1 MSALIL
7 PEQLPLFTG
16 VDEAALYH
24 PPSGGG
30 FFSLLLQNSPGQKK
44 FQRSYKLR
52 EMPQVLELI
61 DYSKDSWIS
70 QAEFALPNRRVVNL
84 SRVGLLFIDLD
95 TYKSELMKSKTIEE
109 QIRTLH
115 FFCDDLNIP
124 RPSLVVFSGRGL
136 QAKWLL
142 QNALPRA
149 ALPRWNA
156 CQKALVEALEPLGA
170 DRQARDASRVLRLV
184 QSVHSGSGE
193 RVHVV
198 DVQGVGLEPIQYEF
212 DAFADQI
219 LPLTRDQ
226 IHVLRA
232 QRQLRDE
239 QRAERHQFK
248 LLKSESPKSEM
259 FRGYNGRRLAWDRLE
274 DLRTLGK
281 LRGGWVDAQGVS
293 VRTKALH
300 WQMNF
305 LCLSGAANPS
315 TFHYE
320 AKELAKQIDKGWSF
334 ATDELSTLRTKA
346 QAYAEG
352 QGIEFGGRKWPALY
366 TPKNQTLIDLFE
378 ITEAEQRQ
386 LRTIISKGLATER
399 DTTRV
404 REKRRAS
411 GVVERAD
418 YERERQLKSI
428 DRAAE
433 IRSLKA
439 EGVSVVEI
447 AKRLGVTRPTVYAA
461 LKAQQPV

>member
-7 PEQLPLFTG
+7 PAQLPLFSGT
-16 VDEAALYH
+16 DEASLYH

-30 FFSLLLQNSPGQKK
+30 FFSLLLQKGPGQAK

-52 EMPQVLELI
+52 DMPQVLELI

-95 TYKSELMKSKTIEE
+95 TYKSELMKTKNVEE

-142 QNALPRA
+142 QHALPRA

-156 CQKALVEALEPLGA
+156 CQKVLVEALAPLGA
-170 DRQARDASRVLRLV
+170 DGQARDASRVLRLV

-198 DVQGVGLEPIQYEF
+198 DVQGIGLEPIQYEF

-226 IHVLRA
+226 IHGLRA
-232 QRQLRDE
+232 DRKLRDE
-239 QRAERHQFK
+239 QRAERKQ
-248 LLKSESPKSEM
+248 LQLIRSTSPKAEL
-259 FRGYNGRRLAWDRLE
+259 FKGYNGRTLAWHRLE
-274 DLRTLGK
+274 DLRKLGQ
-281 LRGGWVDAQGVS
+281 LRGGWVDANGVS
-293 VRTKALH
+293 TRTKALH

-320 AKELAKQIDKGWSF
+320 AKELAKQIDKGWNF
-334 ATDELSTLRTKA
+334 ATDELSTLRNKA

-386 LRTIISKGLATER
+386 LRTIVSKGEATRR
-399 DTTRV
+399 DTARQM
-404 REKRRAS
+404 EKRRAA
-411 GVVERAD
+411 GVQERSIYLGKAA
-418 YERERQLKSI
+418 ERH
-428 DRAAE
+428 AE
-433 IRSLKA
+433 IR
-439 EGVSVVEI
+439 
-447 AKRLGVTRPTVYAA
+447 A
-461 LKAQQPV
+461 LKAQGLSAAVISKQLGISSRTVFNALKTE

>member
-1 MSALIL
+1 MSAIIL
-7 PEQLPLFTG
+7 PKQLPLFSGT
-16 VDEAALYH
+16 DEASLYH

-30 FFSLLLQNSPGQKK
+30 FFSLLLQKGPGQAK

-95 TYKSELMKSKTIEE
+95 TYKSELMKTRNVEE

-142 QNALPRA
+142 QHALPRA

-156 CQKALVEALEPLGA
+156 CQKVLVEALAPLGA
-170 DRQARDASRVLRLV
+170 DSQARDASRVLRLV

-198 DVQGVGLEPIQYEF
+198 DVQGSGLEPIQYEF

-226 IHVLRA
+226 IHGLRA
-232 QRQLRDE
+232 ERKLRDE
-239 QRAERHQFK
+239 QRAERKQLQLIRSTSPQTERFK
-248 LLKSESPKSEM
+248 
-259 FRGYNGRRLAWDRLE
+259 GYNGRTMAWHRLE
-274 DLRTLGK
+274 DLRKLGQ
-281 LRGGWVDAQGVS
+281 LRGGWVDAKGVS
-293 VRTKALH
+293 TRTKALH

-320 AKELAKQIDKGWSF
+320 ARELAKQIDKGWSF
-334 ATDELSTLRTKA
+334 ATDELSTLRNKA

-366 TPKNQTLIDLFE
+366 TPRNQTLIDLFE

-386 LRTIISKGLATER
+386 LRTIVSKGEATRR
-399 DTTRV
+399 DTARQTQ
-404 REKRRAS
+404 KRRAA
-411 GVVERAD
+411 GVQERSE
-418 YERERQLKSI
+418 YLSPFHERQAHIK
-428 DRAAE
+428 
-433 IRSLKA
+433 SLKA
-439 EGVSVVEI
+439 EGVSVMEI
-447 AKRLGVTRPTVYAA
+447 ARRLGITRATVYTA
-461 LKAQQPV
+461 LKAE

>member
-1 MSALIL
+1 MSALII
-7 PEQLPLFTG
+7 PSQLPLFSGT
-16 VDEAALYH
+16 DEASLYH

-30 FFSLLLQNSPGQKK
+30 FFSLLLQKGPGQAK

-70 QAEFALPNRRVVNL
+70 QAEFVLPNRRVVNL

-95 TYKSELMKSKTIEE
+95 TYKSELMKTKTVEE

-142 QNALPRA
+142 QDALPRA

-156 CQKALVEALEPLGA
+156 CQKVLVEALEPLGA
-170 DRQARDASRVLRLV
+170 DGQARDASRVLRLV

-198 DVQGVGLEPIQYEF
+198 DVQGHGLEPIQYEF

-226 IHVLRA
+226 IHTLRT
-232 QRQLRDE
+232 QRKLRDE
-239 QRAERHQFK
+239 QRAERKQ
-248 LLKSESPKSEM
+248 LQLIRSTSPKAEL
-259 FRGYNGRRLAWDRLE
+259 FKGYNGRTLAWHRLE
-274 DLRTLGK
+274 DLRKLGQ
-281 LRGGWVDAQGVS
+281 LRSGWVDAKGVS
-293 VRTKALH
+293 TRTKALH

-386 LRTIISKGLATER
+386 LRTIVSKGEATRR
-399 DTTRV
+399 DTARQM
-404 REKRRAS
+404 EKRRAA
-411 GVVERAD
+411 GVQERSEYLSTFHD
-418 YERERQLKSI
+418 RQAHIK
-428 DRAAE
+428 
-433 IRSLKA
+433 SLKA
-439 EGVSVVEI
+439 EGVAVVEI
-447 AKRLGVTRPTVYAA
+447 ARRLGITRATVYTA
-461 LKAQQPV
+461 LKAE

>member
-1 MSALIL
+1 MSALII
-7 PEQLPLFTG
+7 PSQLPLFSGT
-16 VDEAALYH
+16 DEASLYH

-30 FFSLLLQNSPGQKK
+30 FFSLLLQNAPGQKK

-84 SRVGLLFIDLD
+84 ARVGLLFIDLD
-95 TYKSELMKSKTIEE
+95 TYKSELMKTKNVEE

-142 QNALPRA
+142 QDALPRA

-156 CQKALVEALEPLGA
+156 CQKALVEALAPLGA
-170 DRQARDASRVLRLV
+170 DSQARDASRVLRLV

-226 IHVLRA
+226 IHGLRA
-232 QRQLRDE
+232 QRKLRDE
-239 QRAERHQFK
+239 QRAERKQQ
-248 LLKSESPKSEM
+248 LQLIRSASPKSEL
-259 FRGYNGRRLAWDRLE
+259 FKGYNGRTLAWHRLE
-274 DLRTLGK
+274 DLRKLGQ
-281 LRGGWVDAQGVS
+281 LRGGWVDAKGVS

-378 ITEAEQRQ
+378 ISESEQRQ
-386 LRTIISKGLATER
+386 LRTIVSKAEATRR
-399 DTTRV
+399 DTSRQM
-404 REKRRAS
+404 EKRRAA
-411 GVVERAD
+411 GVVERSA
-418 YERERQLKSI
+418 YESERKQQSS

-433 IRSLKA
+433 IRQLR
-439 EGVSVVEI
+439 EQGVTVAEI
-447 AKRLGVTRPTVYAA
+447 ARRVGVTARTVYNA
-461 LKAQQPV
+461 LK